1 MMKIDKILKKYESE
15 KVKTLYDVQIQC
27 AGLGGGGD
35 PCTWEQALKCDIIIY
50 VTKNQVDTYYDQK

>member
-1 MMKIDKILKKYESE
+1 MNLKKLNVIRCVDLVCWS
-15 KVKTLYDVQIQC
+15 
-27 AGLGGGGD
+27 GRGGD